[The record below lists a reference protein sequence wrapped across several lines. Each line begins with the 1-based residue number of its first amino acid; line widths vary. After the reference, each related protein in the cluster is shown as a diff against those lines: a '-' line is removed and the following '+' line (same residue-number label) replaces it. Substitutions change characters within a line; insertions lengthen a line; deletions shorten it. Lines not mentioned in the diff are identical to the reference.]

1 MQTLHETE
9 TKPRAKIEKAYR
21 LSPKRK
27 NIKSVKGK
35 KKHNSTVE
43 EEHKH
48 YIPDTDLDAMK
59 RHL

>member
-35 KKHNSTVE
+35 KK
-43 EEHKH
+43 
-48 YIPDTDLDAMK
+48 A
-59 RHL
+59 